1 MMVSNLNEEDIAVI
15 MNTEMDYLDYRCEDG
30 CWKVLVDDHIPMTE
44 DGRSV
49 PDWRPCSVV
58 DVPTTYL
65 LKEWNSLLMELLH
78 KERDY
83 YNLKEAYL
91 LAEQE
96 LINTVD
102 FKALYG
108 KNNAD
113 VRKQHCKSE
122 LSDMV
127 SELKELEWGINWIK
141 GYIPLLKEVIRC
153 K

>member
-1 MMVSNLNEEDIAVI
+1 MSNLNEEDIAI
-15 MNTEMDYLDYRCEDG
+15 ILGDMEYLDYKCEDG
-30 CWKVLVDDHIPMTE
+30 YWKALVDDKIPMTT
-44 DGRSV
+44 DGKSV
-49 PDWRPCSVV
+49 PDWRPCSIV
-58 DVPTTYL
+58 DVPTTHL
-65 LKEWNSLLMELLH
+65 LKEWNSLLMEVLH
-78 KERDY
+78 KEMDY

-127 SELKELEWGINWIK
+127 AELKSLEWSINWIK